1 MLQSLHNFFYNKKI
15 VLLLQIGVI
24 LLSGCKNQTAE
35 KKIEQQ
41 NSKVV
46 SISYA
51 KGFTIEKY
59 DSGITTINVTS
70 PWPNANKGFTYVL
83 IPKNKLATITL
94 NKDEYD
100 AIVTVPVEQLVA
112 TSTSHIPALESLGVI
127 NKLIGFPGTQYISSK
142 ETRKRIDTGFIK
154 ELGNNESLNTEMVI
168 AIQPDVVFGFGI
180 DNQNAIYETI
190 QKANIPVVFNGD
202 WTEETP
208 LGKAEWIKFF
218 APFFQLEKKA
228 DSIFNGIEEAY
239 LEAKSLAKNAET
251 KPTVL
256 SGAMYKDVWYL
267 PGGKSWASQ
276 FLTNANS
283 NYLWKDTHETGSL
296 SLSIESVLSTAQQA
310 EYWVSP
316 SQYTSYDAMLK
327 DNQHYAQFDAFKNKK
342 IYTYANTVGETG
354 GLLYYEL
361 GPSRPDLVLKDLI
374 HILHPEVLP
383 NHQLFFFTSLK

>member
-1 MLQSLHNFFYNKKI
+1 MLQLLHNLYYYRKI
-15 VLLLQIGVI
+15 VLLLQIGLFLI
-24 LLSGCKNQTAE
+24 SGCKNQKEE

-83 IPKNKLATITL
+83 IPKDKLAVITL

-100 AIVTVPVEQLVA
+100 AIVTVPVERIVT
-112 TSTSHIPALESLGVI
+112 TSTTHIPALESLGVI
-127 NKLIGFPGTQYISSK
+127 NKLIGFPDTQYISSK
-142 ETRKRIDTGFIK
+142 KTRKRIDAGFIK

-190 QKANIPVVFNGD
+190 QKANISVVFNGD

-208 LGKAEWIKFF
+208 LGKAEWIKLF

-228 DSIFNGIEEAY
+228 DSIFKGIEEAY
-239 LEAKSLAKNAET
+239 LEATSLAQNAET

-256 SGAMYKDVWYL
+256 SGSMYKDIWYL
-267 PGGKSWASQ
+267 PGGNSWASQ

-283 NYLWKDTHETGSL
+283 YYLWKDTQETGSL
-296 SLSIESVLSTAQQA
+296 SLSIESVLSIAQQA
-310 EYWVSP
+310 EYWVAP

-327 DNQHYAQFDAFKNKK
+327 DSQHYAQFDAFKNKK
-342 IYTYANTVGETG
+342 VYTYANTVGETG

-383 NHQLFFFTSLK
+383 NHQLFFFTPLK